1 MKHSA
6 IIPPYC
12 RNPDQIYRE
21 SFQTIDALIDSSKFP
36 KNIYPV
42 IQRLAHAVGRV
53 EIADNVRYS
62 AGWHDEDFI
71 KRVRQA
77 EIIFTDSEMTRAGI
91 IAKNLP
97 ENLPIKCTL
106 NHPDIAAH
114 AKQYNTTRSAAAVD
128 LWQAKP
134 HTAIAV
140 IGNAPTALF
149 RLLENIQAGKIL
161 PLLIIA
167 LPVGF
172 IGAAESKDCLI
183 EQADK
188 WHVECQIE
196 WLAIKGREGG
206 SALASAAINALF
218 APAIKR

>member
-1 MKHSA
+1 MNHSA
-6 IIPPYC
+6 IIPPYI
-12 RNPDQIYRE
+12 RNPDEIYRQ
-21 SFQTIDALIDSSKFP
+21 SFQTIDSLIDPSKFP
-36 KNIYPV
+36 KNLYRV

-53 EIADNVRYS
+53 EIADSVHYS
-62 AGWHDEDFI
+62 NGWHDESFI
-71 KRVRQA
+71 NQLAQA

-97 ENLPIKCTL
+97 ENLQIKCTL
-106 NHPDIAAH
+106 NHPDCAAR
-114 AKQYNTTRSAAAVD
+114 ALEYATTRSAAAVD

-134 HTAIAV
+134 NTAIAV

-161 PLLIIA
+161 PLLIVA
-167 LPVGF
+167 FPVGF
-172 IGAAESKDCLI
+172 IGAAESKSCLI
-183 EQADK
+183 EQRDK
-188 WHVECQIE
+188 WDVE

-218 APAIKR
+218 APVAPK